1 MKIFKRLQSKLP
13 IRLLLHLVILFII
26 INGILMLYSNELNK
40 KNIRAATLA
49 ERVLFEAKLPH
60 DFSIRDADIALRG
73 FALAGEER
81 FLFATVPRVRLEM
94 EKSFETVDSI
104 LNSQGFTSKSGLE
117 KIEQYKREVRAF
129 NDHQNKLVNLIR
141 SGKKDL
147 FLTEFK
153 TDAGSQLYPSFV
165 DAIEEV
171 NSFEL
176 AILQHNESRS
186 KFFSMLAFWL
196 QLITLVFVSP
206 LLFYITIRIAK
217 EKEQDKMT
225 EALRVNAKVTSAK
238 EEVLSVLSHEI
249 RTPLNSMIG
258 LAHVLS
264 RRDPRADQKEVI
276 HTLASSADH
285 LMNIVNDILDFNK
298 IQAKG
303 ISLELLPFDLRTV
316 LNHIHSMFI
325 RIAED
330 RNLALSIQVDNSIP
344 NFLMGDPTRL
354 TQVLSNLVSNG
365 LKFTPAGSVT
375 LNAKIIDKDEHIAT
389 IEFVVRDTGLG
400 IAQHEI
406 KNIFL
411 PFQQEKNIHG
421 KFGGTGLGL
430 AIVKNL
436 VELMGGNVAVTS
448 THGEGSTFTVRIPFR
463 VQQKNIEAAID
474 QQLDTTPTILLK
486 GKKILYVEDVESN
499 WFLVNSILEDYSM
512 TCENIENGTKARTI
526 VCDNKYDLILLDI
539 QLPDMDGFEVARA
552 IRTDASSLN
561 KTTPIILFS
570 ASSNVSEEELQ
581 GCGAN
586 DLLGKPFKQ
595 ETLIQ
600 KMASLIEQAKTASQL
615 KNE

>member
-1 MKIFKRLQSKLP
+1 MKIFTRLQSKLP
-13 IRLLLHLVILFII
+13 IRLLLYLVILFII

-40 KNIRAATLA
+40 NNIQAATLA

-81 FLFATVPRVRLEM
+81 FLFATVLRVRLEM
-94 EKSFETVDSI
+94 EKSFEMVDSI

-141 SGKKDL
+141 NGKKDL

-176 AILQHNESRS
+176 SILQRNESRS

-217 EKEQDKMT
+217 EKEQDKMA
-225 EALRVNAKVTSAK
+225 EVMRVNAKVTSAK
-238 EEVLSVLSHEI
+238 EEVLSILSHEI
-249 RTPLNSMIG
+249 RTPLNSVIG
-258 LAHVLS
+258 LTHVLS
-264 RRDPRADQKEVI
+264 RRDPRGDQKEVI
-276 HTLASSADH
+276 NTLASSADH
-285 LMNIVNDILDFNK
+285 LMHIVNDILDFNK

-316 LNHIHSMFI
+316 LNQIHSMFI
-325 RIAED
+325 RIAGD
-330 RNLALSIQVDNSIP
+330 KNLTLSVQVDSSIP
-344 NFLMGDPTRL
+344 NSLTGDPTRL
-354 TQVLSNLVSNG
+354 TQILSNLVSNG

-375 LNAKIIDKDEHIAT
+375 LNAKLIDQDEHIAT
-389 IEFVVRDTGLG
+389 IEFVVQDTGLG
-400 IAQHEI
+400 IAPHEMQ
-406 KNIFL
+406 NIFL
-411 PFQQEKNIHG
+411 PFKQEKNVHG

-430 AIVKNL
+430 TIVKNL
-436 VELMGGNVAVTS
+436 AELMGGNVSVS
-448 THGEGSTFTVRIPFR
+448 SIQGEGSTFNVRIPFS
-463 VQQKNIEAAID
+463 VQQEDIQAATN
-474 QQLDTTPTILLK
+474 QQLEPSPFNTLK
-486 GKKILYVEDVESN
+486 GKRILYVEDVESN
-499 WFLVNSILEDYSM
+499 WFLVNSILEDHSM
-512 TCENIENGTKARTI
+512 TCVNVENGTKAMAA
-526 VCDNKYDLILLDI
+526 VLDNKYDVILLDV
-539 QLPDMDGFEVARA
+539 QLPDMNGFEVARA
-552 IRTDASSLN
+552 IRTDSGSLN
-561 KTTPIILFS
+561 KSTPIILFS
-570 ASSNVSEEELQ
+570 AFTNINEDELTK
-581 GCGAN
+581 CGAN
-586 DLLGKPFKQ
+586 DLLGKPFKP

-600 KMASLIEQAKTASQL
+600 KMAGLIGQAKTVAQF